1 MSDQS
6 GVSRGLNLLIAIATA
21 FAAANLYYVQ
31 PLLPALASDFAVSDS
46 VIALAM
52 TAGQVGFVVG
62 VLFLLPLGDVL
73 ARNRL
78 IPAMLTAVAAGQVLT
93 ATTSTT
99 VVVFGAAIVI
109 GIGSAAAQVLV
120 PFAGSLAPVELR
132 ATVVA
137 RAVGA
142 LLTGILLARA
152 VSGVVATAAG
162 WRAVYVGSA
171 VILVLLAGALLRY
184 APGEKRAVV
193 ARPNYRH
200 LLLSMVKL
208 LRTETWL
215 RWIIIS
221 GAGTFGAFSMFWTA
235 VPFLLA
241 GEGYGWSPAQ
251 IGALSLVGIGGILA
265 ARRVGPLYQRGRSRT
280 VTIVGFVLAVTAF
293 ALAIPGAYLIAAL
306 LTAAIVMDIGVQG
319 VHAINQCTVVGYSD
333 EIRSRANSMY
343 MTHYFLAGA
352 IGSALAP
359 VLATAGGWT
368 AVCLAGGGAVSV
380 AAGAWVMLGRSRALT
395 PRSAMASATAPTAGN

>member
-1 MSDQS
+1 MPRVLS
-6 GVSRGLNLLIAIATA
+6 LLIAVATA

-31 PLLPALASDFAVSDS
+31 PLLPALAKDFAVSDS

-52 TAGQVGFVVG
+52 TAGQIGFVVG

-78 IPAMLTAVAAGQVLT
+78 VPAMLTAVAAGQLLT

-99 VVVFGAAIVI
+99 AVVFGGAIVI
-109 GIGSAAAQVLV
+109 GIGSAASQVLV
-120 PFAGSLAPVELR
+120 PFAGALTPAELR

-137 RAVGA
+137 RTVGA
-142 LLTGILLARA
+142 LLTGILLARL

-171 VILVLLAGALLRY
+171 VILVVLAAALLRY
-184 APGEKRAVV
+184 APGENRTLVT
-193 ARPNYRH
+193 RPHYRS
-200 LLLSMVKL
+200 LLTSMLTL

-235 VPFLLA
+235 IPFLLA
-241 GEGYGWSPAQ
+241 GDEYGWSPAQ

-265 ARRVGPLYQRGRSRT
+265 ARRVGPWYQRGLSRN
-280 VTIVGFVLAVTAF
+280 VTILGLVLVVTAF
-293 ALAIPGAYLIAAL
+293 ALAIPGAHLLAAL
-306 LTAAIVMDIGVQG
+306 VTAAIVMDVGVQS
-319 VHAINQCTVVGYSD
+319 VHAINQCTVVGYTE
-333 EIRSRANSMY
+333 EIRSRANAMY
-343 MTHYFLAGA
+343 MTHYFLSGA

-359 VLATAGGWT
+359 WLADAGGWT

-380 AAGAWVMLGRSRALT
+380 AAFAWVMLGRSLARPSRDSGTTSSRAR
-395 PRSAMASATAPTAGN
+395 PSPVGDVI